1 MAEFS
6 LSAQKRDVIGKK
18 VKQLRREGFVPGTIY
33 GPATEPVSVQFKY
46 RELEL
51 SLRDAGGTNLID
63 VSVDDDNNYPVLA
76 RDVQRDVIKGTIL
89 HVDFFAVDMNTK
101 IRADIPL
108 VYEGQSPLVISRKG
122 IMITGPNSITVE
134 MLPSRLI
141 NQVVVNVNE
150 LDEMGATISVAD
162 LPIDEGITVLNDPEE
177 MIARIVQPS
186 AARSLEKLEE
196 LAAAAEGE
204 GEGEDEVEGEG
215 EEV

>member
-6 LSAQKRDVIGKK
+6 LNAEKRDVIGKK
-18 VKQLRREGFVPGTIY
+18 VKQLRRQGIVPGTIY

-63 VSVDDDNNYPVLA
+63 VQVSGGEIYPVLA
-76 RDVQRDVIKGTIL
+76 REVQRDVIKGTIL

-101 IRADIPL
+101 IRAEIPL
-108 VYEGQSPLVISRKG
+108 VYEGESPLVTSRKG

-141 NQVVVNVNE
+141 NQVVVNVA
-150 LDEMGATISVAD
+150 EMTEIGATISVAD
-162 LPIDEGITVLNDPEE
+162 LPIDPSISVLNDPEE

-186 AARSLEKLEE
+186 AARSAEKAAQ
-196 LAAAAEGE
+196 LAASEGAEGE
-204 GEGEDEVEGEG
+204 TEGGA
-215 EEV
+215 